1 MRHLK
6 AGKKFGR
13 NSGHRRAMMRNLVTS
28 LFVHE
33 RITTT
38 DVKAKEL
45 RRVAERL
52 VTKAS
57 RLSALAETSSDK
69 LSQADRAKLVHVRR
83 VVQRHVRNWGTDRED
98 KQVDVL
104 WKLFT
109 VLGPR
114 FADRPGGYTR
124 IVKLPNPRKGDGAP
138 LSIVE
143 FVDYEPGTKS
153 AGADGEGEGKGKG
166 LLGGLLKNKKES
178 GGEAAQE

>member
-57 RLSALAETSSDK
+57 RLSALAETSPEK
-69 LSQADRAKLVHVRR
+69 LSQADRAKLVHARR

-98 KQVDVL
+98 
-104 WKLFT
+104 
-109 VLGPR
+109 
-114 FADRPGGYTR
+114 
-124 IVKLPNPRKGDGAP
+124 NP
-138 LSIVE
+138 E
-143 FVDYEPGTKS
+143 FS
-153 AGADGEGEGKGKG
+153 AI
-166 LLGGLLKNKKES
+166 
-178 GGEAAQE
+178 